1 MRHPLPPRVLLSV
14 SVLFV
19 CGIVVPCALGHGQEA
34 VNPPEIIGTIERVDP
49 RINDL
54 LPPDAKIEKLAAG
67 FKWSEGP
74 VWIPEGG
81 FLLFSDVPQNC
92 IFRWKE
98 GEGLSVYMKPSG
110 YTGSEPRGGEP
121 GSNGLILDPQ
131 GRLVICQ
138 HGDRRVVRVERDGS
152 WTVLADRF
160 EGKRF
165 NSPNDLVFRSDGTL
179 YFTDPPYGLQ
189 GPERERLGELGFC
202 GVYRVTP
209 DGKVTLLTKELSR
222 PNGIALSPDEKTLY
236 VANSD
241 GQRPI
246 WMAYPVLE
254 DGSIGPGR
262 VFFDATPWVREGKL
276 RGAPDGMAVD
286 IHGNLWATGPGGVN
300 IFTPKGEFLGRISPG
315 VATANCCFGD
325 PDGSTLYIT
334 AHMFLCRVKTRTKG
348 LGFK

>member
-1 MRHPLPPRVLLSV
+1 MTGLRAPYLPQLV
-14 SVLFV
+14 F
-19 CGIVVPCALGHGQEA
+19 ALAMAVYVGAVGAAQEA
-34 VNPPEIIGTIERVDP
+34 VVPPEIIGTIERADRRVEA
-49 RINDL
+49 L
-54 LPPDAKIEKLAAG
+54 LPADAKIEKLAAG

-74 VWIPEGG
+74 VWIRDGG
-81 FLLFSDVPQNC
+81 FLLFSDVPQNS
-92 IFRWKE
+92 IFRWKDN
-98 GEGLSVYMKPSG
+98 EGLSLYLKPSG
-110 YTGSEPRGGEP
+110 YTGTEPRGGEP
-121 GSNGLILDPQ
+121 GSNGLALDPQ
-131 GRLVICQ
+131 GRLVMCQ

-189 GPERERLGELGFC
+189 GAERERLGDLGFC
-202 GVYRVTP
+202 GVYQVTP
-209 DGKVTLLTKELSR
+209 DGKVILLTKELSR

-276 RGAPDGMAVD
+276 RGAPDGLAVD
-286 IHGNLWATGPGGVN
+286 IYGNLWATGPGGVN
-300 IFTPKGEFLGRISPG
+300 IFSPQGEFLGRISPG
-315 VATANCCFGD
+315 VATANCCFGG

-334 AHMFLCRVKTRTKG
+334 AHMFLCRVKTSTKG
-348 LGFK
+348 LGF